1 MPLYN
6 SSTRARYATSISNQ
20 NQGGGSKKAGLP
32 YQIGRESYTS
42 VIMGTTNVING
53 HCCTLKSF
61 MTMPFTT
68 PSQSRPIGG
77 IVSGARDY
85 YKIPGVGKN

>member
-1 MPLYN
+1 MGLSN
-6 SSTRARYATSISNQ
+6 ASKRARFYNITINQ

-42 VIMGTTNVING
+42 VIMGNTNVVNG
-53 HCCTLKSF
+53 HCCTLNSY

-77 IVSGARDY
+77 IVNGARDY

>member
-1 MPLYN
+1 MGLSN
-6 SSTRARYATSISNQ
+6 ASKRARNYNLTNNS

-42 VIMGTTNVING
+42 VIMGTTDVVHG
-53 HCCTLKSF
+53 KCCTLKSY

-68 PSQSRPIGG
+68 ASQSRPIGG
-77 IVSGARDY
+77 NVTVGRDY
-85 YKIPGVGKN
+85 YKVPGLGKN

>member
-1 MPLYN
+1 MGLSN
-6 SSTRARYATSISNQ
+6 ASKRARYYNLTVNQ

-32 YQIGRESYTS
+32 YQIGRGSYTS
-42 VIMGTTNVING
+42 VIMNNTDVVNG

-68 PSQSRPIGG
+68 PNQSRPIGG
-77 IVSGARDY
+77 NVGIARDY
-85 YKIPGVGKN
+85 YKVPGLA

>member
-1 MPLYN
+1 MGLSN
-6 SSTRARYATSISNQ
+6 ASTRARNYSLTNNR

-42 VIMGTTNVING
+42 VIMGTTNVLTG
-53 HCCTLKSF
+53 KCCTLNSF

-68 PSQSRPIGG
+68 ANQSKPIGG
-77 IVSGARDY
+77 NVGIARDY
-85 YKIPGVGKN
+85 YKVPGLGKN

>member
-6 SSTRARYATSISNQ
+6 SATRSRNATSISNQ

-42 VIMGTTNVING
+42 VIMGSTDIVNG
-53 HCCTLKSF
+53 HCCTLKSY
-61 MTMPFTT
+61 MTMTFST
-68 PSQSRPIGG
+68 PSQSRPIGSN
-77 IVSGARDY
+77 VTVARDY
-85 YKIPGVGKN
+85 YKMPGIGK

>member
-1 MPLYN
+1 MGLSNASKRGRNY
-6 SSTRARYATSISNQ
+6 SQTINQ

-42 VIMGTTNVING
+42 VIMGNTDVVHG
-53 HCCTLKSF
+53 KCCTLKSY

-68 PSQSRPIGG
+68 PSQSSPIGG
-77 IVSGARDY
+77 NVGIARDY
-85 YKIPGVGKN
+85 YKVPGLGKA